1 MSGSWLLAV
10 KWRLFPHHGSIVR
23 ELIHCAIGLWI
34 LFQFFLGLM
43 QLYLGSLSYS
53 LHKYVTFSSFST
65 KMCLLYKNIWFRHFV
80 TRNSSSKGDNRKLLL
95 NTNIHIVCHGLG
107 FCYSSN
113 IKECLVLLKLANTV
127 LILINT
133 GPSNV
138 KECMVPVQCMLGYD
152 TTARLK
158 FDFESHAQGQC
169 WYTSS
174 HIHGVPLGSIEK
186 RTTICCC
193 CLSTAVTQTASRL
206 AGPVQLIRKK
216 FIKIKSNFQMV

>member
-1 MSGSWLLAV
+1 MLAFIHRSCLRAGCDSTEHKCKQWHVVIVCQGIYNNRWGSNT
-10 KWRLFPHHGSIVR
+10 I
-23 ELIHCAIGLWI
+23 
-34 LFQFFLGLM
+34 LGL
-43 QLYLGSLSYS
+43 
-53 LHKYVTFSSFST
+53 V
-65 KMCLLYKNIWFRHFV
+65 I
-80 TRNSSSKGDNRKLLL
+80 
-95 NTNIHIVCHGLG
+95 
-107 FCYSSN
+107 
-113 IKECLVLLKLANTV
+113 KLADNV

-138 KECMVPVQCMLGYD
+138 KECTVPVQCMLGYD

-193 CLSTAVTQTASRL
+193 CLSTAMTQTASRL